1 MCAPES
7 KAEAGEV
14 VRYLGWSR
22 RSDWKLGSLCII
34 LQSSMRS
41 GFICRFC
48 PSAKCLVC
56 GLALLALLL
65 PSLSYAQVIEEG
77 GFPVKGGVWGEPFSL
92 SCPPRLYAQAG
103 ESVAI
108 SCSATAVP
116 EEGVRYEW
124 EPVSGDGLRLLSD
137 AQVLAPLFTAPVSG
151 EGAEYAYR
159 LTAMSVGVY
168 ETATVAVVVGG
179 VSGGSV
185 QDRGKSPGLLEGCD
199 SFGALE
205 GFREGC
211 AAGDKMPP
219 SFEPF
224 EGGLEGEEGPG
235 LLFPEAPGLPDRPS
249 GPVRGGGP
257 GRQAPPRLECPV
269 AVFLEELETGAIE
282 CHAWDASGE
291 EYLEYSWEP
300 VGSTTR
306 DYLDNP
312 RLLPEDAPNPSVV
325 APEAPRYDTLESFR
339 SGETTFRY
347 RYRLTATSRATG
359 LSSWQEVEVYVSSNR
374 PSVYCPLEVV
384 VEEGETV
391 ALDCEGVDPLS
402 ARMDYDEEGASILWE
417 WEGLWG
423 TSTAPLDATDRSS
436 ALFTAPL
443 GSADKQY
450 HYIASMTSSA
460 SGVPRTARRRVTV
473 RVAGGEEGER
483 NAVKVT
489 EGASGL
495 PLDIDCVVL
504 DSLYEGDDDKQFR
517 CTVTP
522 IGGDQLLSVT
532 WTWEDPYDP
541 GLLSATNISDPVF
554 YVPDNVSQTT
564 RYDFNVTIDYQ
575 LTSGPGSNVIYV
587 YAIVHNL
594 EVVVACD
601 DPGSVEEGG
610 VDIRFSCS
618 AQHRDGSSGLTWSW
632 SPTTRL
638 TGHNTGTPTFDVPGD
653 VDGDTTWTYTVTV
666 SAPNSDPGEETVKVK
681 VRDTDG
687 LAPSVR
693 CTNAKVYEGA
703 GGIMLSCSVV
713 NEPTGATYAW
723 AGTDI
728 ANRLT
733 GTGGLTPTFKPPD
746 EVGGANKDYEY
757 TVTLSASGIDD
768 VAEDVTVTVLEKP
781 DITWCGVN
789 YSSDYSTVWEGVGS
803 KAPSYTCVQHG
814 DIYPPKGA
822 EVHVYAYAWSTRGDT
837 PASALDRLTNR
848 NRNATEFRIPAYGT
862 VDEDQTYEYRLTIS
876 AANADDA
883 NWDWTVLV
891 KNSEVTVTCDDP
903 DDVYEG
909 DMDFDFSCSAAGP
922 PGSTYT
928 WLWSPVDGLTGHY
941 YTAKPTFEV
950 PPAVDRD
957 TTYTYTVT
965 ASAANADDGTADVT
979 VTVKDLV
986 PAIACNDAEAY
997 EGADGITLDCSATNE
1012 PTGATY
1018 SWEARGS
1025 TSDTDDLSSTTILK
1039 PMFSVPDDIDESG
1052 GADKDYDYTVTM
1064 MSGGSEVASA
1074 DVTVTVKEKP
1084 DIYCPAPTVAFALY
1098 AGGPDEPLL
1107 VCEDGWKGAPVGS
1120 DYAYVWTARGT
1131 TANTD
1136 LLGVTGMETP
1146 MFDIPDAVESVER
1159 YYYTLTVSAANADD
1173 ASVDVEVSVWPA
1185 PSIACTDPDP
1195 VYEGSG
1201 ALTLSCSAEN
1211 EPTGATYGWA
1221 GRDAANRLTGTGGL
1235 TPTFTPPRNV
1245 DANTDYDYTVTM
1257 MSGGSDVASAGVT
1270 VTVFNKRALSVV
1282 CPHRQVYEGAPDFTL
1297 SCRAVGAPAG
1307 SVYTYSWVPRQIG
1320 GLSLLSDRSSPTPT
1334 FYVPDEVDRTTTYEY
1349 WLTASADNAEDG
1361 FAYVRITVRNKPQ
1374 IAITCPGDPYGA
1386 YEGSAPFA
1394 LDCSASGA
1402 PSGSVYAYAW
1412 TPRGSTTDTSLLT
1425 GTSSSMPTF
1434 SVPSSVSRNETYEY
1448 RLTVSARNAE
1458 AATADVTVTVLNKR
1472 ALSVA
1477 CTSPPLA
1484 YEGSAPFDLNCS
1496 ASGAPVGSVYAYAWT
1511 PRGSTTDTS
1520 LLTDTNSPTPTFSVP
1535 SNVDADETYEYR
1547 LTVSAQN
1554 ADDAT
1559 ADVTVTV
1566 LNKKA
1571 LSVVCVDLVPE
1582 AYEGSA
1588 PFDLNCSASGAP
1600 VGSVYAYAWTPRG
1613 STTDTSL
1620 LTDTNGP
1627 APTFSVPSNIDA
1639 DETYEYRLT
1648 VSAQN
1653 ADDAT
1658 ADVTVTVLNKRA
1670 LSVVCADPGSVYEGS
1685 AAFDLDCVASGA
1697 PVGSVYSYVWS
1708 ARGDTPDLSLLTGTS
1723 GPAPTFSVPLSVNG
1737 HETYEYTLTVSADN
1751 AEDATADVTVT
1762 VLNRGTLAV
1771 ACTSPPLV
1779 YEGSPAFDLDC
1790 AASGAPGANPVYTY
1804 VWSARGDT
1812 PDLSLLTGTSGP
1824 MPTFSVPLSVNGNE
1838 TYEYTLT
1845 VSAANAEDATTDVT
1859 VTVLDK
1865 GALSVA
1871 CAPPP
1876 LVYEGS
1882 APFDLNCSA
1891 SGAPGANPVYS
1902 YVWSARGDTPDLS
1915 LLTGTSSPMPTFSVP
1930 SSVNGNE
1937 TYEYTLAVSAANA
1950 EDATADVTVTVLD
1963 KGALS
1968 VACVPPPLVYEGSA
1982 PFDLDC
1988 SASGAPGANPVY
2000 SYVWSARGDTPDLSL
2015 LTGTSGPAPTFS
2027 VPSSVNGNETYEYTL
2042 TVSAANAEDATADV
2056 TVTVLDKGALSV
2068 ACARPPLAYEGSAP
2082 FDLNCA
2088 ASGAPGA
2095 NPVYSYVWTAR
2106 GDTPDTALLSA
2117 VDIASPTFYV
2127 PDEVDRTTAYE
2138 YLLTV
2143 SAENA
2148 ESGSA
2153 AVTVTVLNAGALH
2166 VVCTYPPSVYEGSE
2180 DFDLDCAA
2188 SGAPGANPVYSYV
2201 WTARGDTPDTALL
2214 SAVDIASPTF
2224 AVPDEV
2230 DATTT
2235 YEYRLTASA
2244 ENAEDGSAE
2253 VTVTVLKQGALYAV
2267 CADPPPV
2274 YEGSEDFSLD
2284 CSASGAP
2291 AGSDYEYVWTARGA
2305 TSNTDLLIAGT
2316 DGPTPTFDVPD
2327 ALDRATT
2334 YGYLLT
2340 ASAENA
2346 EDASAEVTV
2355 TVLNKD
2361 ALAVACADPPLV
2373 YEGSEDFAFD
2383 CSASGAPS
2391 GSEYA
2396 YVWTARGDT
2405 PDTALLIAGTDGP
2418 TPTFD
2423 VPDAL
2428 DRATIYEY
2436 LLTASAENAE
2446 DASAEVTVTV
2456 LNKDALAV
2464 ACADPP
2470 LVYEGSEDFAFDCT
2484 ASGAQSGSDYTYV
2497 WTARGDTQNTDL
2509 LSAMDIDSPTF
2520 YVPDEVDGDATYE
2533 YLLTV
2538 SAENA
2543 EDAEAEVTVTVLNKP
2558 DILLACA
2565 DPGSVY
2571 EGSEDITFD
2580 CEASGAPGD
2589 SPRYTY
2595 VWTARGDTQDTSLL
2609 SAADIAS
2616 PTFAVPDEVDG
2627 AASYEYLLT
2636 ASAAN
2641 AEDASAQVT
2650 VTVLDKPVLAVA
2662 CAGPYSLYEGSEDFA
2677 FDCSASGAPGADP
2690 QYTYAWAARGDTPD
2704 TSLLSRA
2711 DVASPTFLVPDD
2723 LPETTTYEYLLTA
2736 SAQNAEDASAGVS
2749 VTVMHPAPLAFVDDS
2764 ISGRVYVF
2772 TVGEVIEDIVLPD
2785 AKGGFRPYAY
2795 TLAPAL
2801 LEGLELDDPT
2811 RTISGTPSEVRPR
2824 REYAWQVSDTNGDT
2838 AQIAFFIEVLPV
2850 EEPAS
2855 PPVAGSSSEVAGL
2868 SALGVTVSAS
2878 SLDFGVQSAQTQV
2891 SLDPMTDQIST
2902 RVLGLY
2908 HAGRMTLAPGGGEAT
2923 GENGEM
2929 VLSIELTSPIVLK
2942 RADAIEAY
2950 SIVLTPSWSLAES
2963 CEQLSSQAVGG
2974 LYTEVTLSDADCR
2987 LFLFGGELDLT
2998 DVPSGQYTGSL
3009 DLILRSGE
3017 SEEAHSVE
3025 VDVTVVPAQQIITI
3039 GPRGVRFSTSRE
3051 LSAGLTEEQNL
3062 SIYPHVAFLTEEKPH
3077 GVFELSN
3084 PSLIPLEISVSAR
3097 FGYTEATENGREV
3110 VVEDASG
3117 SRLSDLSEVVDIH
3130 PGVVVLQ
3137 PGEKGLVRYGVK
3149 EGALAAMAE
3158 KGYAAFFDVVSEP
3171 RQYVRTDQMPE
3182 EVSGEKTARVTMR
3195 IPGVYVP
3202 GEGASQLRA
3211 TLLSTSY
3218 VGSMS
3223 ATFLVETQDHPFVG
3237 EVVAYD
3243 GDGRELGRRETL
3255 VYTRS
3260 RVRVPLDR
3268 MPEEGAVFLRFAP
3281 RGSGRVPEPA
3291 SVEWDAPRRDIGA
3304 SGDEGRTSLPAT
3316 LVQKP

>member
-1 MCAPES
+1 MCAPEN

-22 RSDWKLGSLCII
+22 RSDWKPGNFCII
-34 LQSSMRS
+34 LQSGMRS
-41 GFICRFC
+41 GFICRSGAIAGRMAC
-48 PSAKCLVC
+48 ILAA
-56 GLALLALLL
+56 ALLACA
-65 PSLSYAQVIEEG
+65 SSAHSQVIEEG
-77 GFPVKGGVWGEPFSL
+77 GFPVKGGGVSGEPFSL
-92 SCPPRLYAQAG
+92 SCPPRLYVEAG
-103 ESVAI
+103 ESVLF

-116 EEGVRYEW
+116 EEGVRYAW
-124 EPVSGDGLRLLSD
+124 ESLSGDGLRLLSN
-137 AQVLAPLFTAPVSG
+137 AHELSPLFTAPVS
-151 EGAEYAYR
+151 EAGAEYVYR

-168 ETATVAVVVGG
+168 ETATVTVVARG

-199 SFGALE
+199 SFGGLE

-211 AAGDKMPP
+211 AAEDKMPP

-224 EGGLEGEEGPG
+224 EGGFEGEEGPG

-249 GPVRGGGP
+249 GPVRGGGL
-257 GRQAPPRLECPV
+257 GRQTPPYLDCPV
-269 AVFLEELETGAIE
+269 AVFLEELEIGSIE
-282 CHAWDASGE
+282 CHVSDALGE
-291 EYLEYSWEP
+291 EFLEYMWEP

-312 RLLPEDAPNPSVV
+312 RLIPEDSPTPSVI

-359 LSSWQEVEVYVSSNR
+359 LSSFSEVEVYVSSSR

-384 VEEGETV
+384 VEEGETTQ
-391 ALDCEGVDPLS
+391 LDCKGVDPLS
-402 ARMDYDEEGASILWE
+402 ARMDYDEDGASIEWE

-423 TSTAPLDATDRSS
+423 TSTGLLDATDRSS
-436 ALFTAPL
+436 ALFTAPP
-443 GSADKQY
+443 GSAGEEY

-460 SGVPRTARRRVTV
+460 SGAPRTARRRVTI
-473 RVAGGEEGER
+473 RVAGREEGGR
-483 NAVKVT
+483 NAVSVT

-746 EVGGANKDYEY
+746 EVGGADKDYEY

-803 KAPSYTCVQHG
+803 KSPSYTCVQHG
-814 DIYPPKGA
+814 DIYPPEGA

-837 PASALDRLTNR
+837 PASALDLLTNR

-909 DMDFDFSCSAAGP
+909 EMDFDFSCSAAGP

-928 WLWSPVDGLTGHY
+928 WLWSPTTNLTDHTTGTPKFDVPGDVDQ
-941 YTAKPTFEV
+941 
-950 PPAVDRD
+950 D

-965 ASAANADDGTADVT
+965 ASAANADDGTAEVT
-979 VTVKDLV
+979 VTVKDLI

-997 EGADGITLDCSATNE
+997 EGADDITLSCSAQNE

-1018 SWEARGS
+1018 AWAGTDIADRLTGTGS
-1025 TSDTDDLSSTTILK
+1025 LTPTFK
-1039 PMFSVPDDIDESG
+1039 PPGEVG
-1052 GADKDYDYTVTM
+1052 GANKDYDYTVTM

-1146 MFDIPDAVESVER
+1146 TFDIPDAVESVER

-1173 ASVDVEVSVWPA
+1173 ASVEVEVSVWPA

-1257 MSGGSDVASAGVT
+1257 TSGGSEVASAGVT
-1270 VTVFNKRALSVV
+1270 VTVWNKRTLSVV
-1282 CPHRQVYEGAPDFTL
+1282 CPHRQVYEGAPDLTL

-1307 SVYTYSWVPRQIG
+1307 SVYAYSWVPRQIG
-1320 GLSLLSDRSSPTPT
+1320 GLSLLSDRNSPTPT
-1334 FYVPDEVDRTTTYEY
+1334 FYVPDEVDRPTTYEY

-1402 PSGSVYAYAW
+1402 PAGSVYSYVWSARGD
-1412 TPRGSTTDTSLLT
+1412 TPDLSLLT
-1425 GTSSSMPTF
+1425 GTSGPAPTF
-1434 SVPSSVSRNETYEY
+1434 SVPSSVSRNETYY
-1448 RLTVSARNAE
+1448 YTLTVSAQNAE

-1484 YEGSAPFDLNCS
+1484 YEGSAPFDLNCA

-1520 LLTDTNSPTPTFSVP
+1520 LLTDTNSPTPTFSVPSNIDADETYEYRVTVSAQNADDATADVTVTVLNKKALSVVCVDLFPEAYEGSASFALNCSASGVPVGSVYSYVWSARGDASDLLLLTGTSSAAPTFSVP

-1571 LSVVCVDLVPE
+1571 LSVVCVDLFPE

-1588 PFDLNCSASGAP
+1588 SFALDCSASGAP

-1620 LTDTNGP
+1620 LTDTNSP
-1627 APTFSVPSNIDA
+1627 APTFSVPSNVDA

-1658 ADVTVTVLNKRA
+1658 ADVTVTVLDKRA

-1708 ARGDTPDLSLLTGTS
+1708 ARGDASDLSLLTGTS
-1723 GPAPTFSVPLSVNG
+1723 GPAPTFSVPLSVNS
-1737 HETYEYTLTVSADN
+1737 H
-1751 AEDATADVTVT
+1751 
-1762 VLNRGTLAV
+1762 
-1771 ACTSPPLV
+1771 
-1779 YEGSPAFDLDC
+1779 
-1790 AASGAPGANPVYTY
+1790 
-1804 VWSARGDT
+1804 
-1812 PDLSLLTGTSGP
+1812 
-1824 MPTFSVPLSVNGNE
+1824 E

-1845 VSAANAEDATTDVT
+1845 VSAANAEDATADVT

-1871 CAPPP
+1871 CASPP

-1882 APFDLNCSA
+1882 APFDLNCAA

-1915 LLTGTSSPMPTFSVP
+1915 LLTGTSSPAPTFSVP

-1937 TYEYTLAVSAANA
+1937 TYEYTLTVSAQNADDATADVTVTVLDKGALSVACAPPPLVYEGSAPFALNCAASGAPGANPVYSYVWSARGDTPDLSLLTGTSSPAPTFSVPLSVNGNETYEYTLTVSAANA

-1968 VACVPPPLVYEGSA
+1968 VACASPPLVYEGSAPFDLNCAASGAPGANPVYSYVWSARGDTPDLSLLTGTSGPMPTFSVPSSVNGNETYEYTLTVSAANAEDATADVTVTVLDKGALSVACAPPPLVYEGSA

-2015 LTGTSGPAPTFS
+2015 LTGTSGPMPTFS

-2068 ACARPPLAYEGSAP
+2068 ACASPPLAYEGSAP

-2095 NPVYSYVWTAR
+2095 NPVYSYVWSAR

-2117 VDIASPTFYV
+2117 ADIASPTFYV
-2127 PDEVDRTTAYE
+2127 PDEVDGTTAYE
-2138 YLLTV
+2138 YLLTA

-2166 VVCTYPPSVYEGSE
+2166 AVCTDPPPVYEGSAP
-2180 DFDLDCAA
+2180 FDLDCTA
-2188 SGAPGANPVYSYV
+2188 SGAPAGSEYAYV
-2201 WTARGDTPDTALL
+2201 WTARGTTANTDLL
-2214 SAVDIASPTF
+2214 SAMDISSPTF
-2224 AVPDEV
+2224 YVPDEV
-2230 DATTT
+2230 DETTLH
-2235 YEYRLTASA
+2235 EYLLTVSA

-2291 AGSDYEYVWTARGA
+2291 AGSDYEYA
-2305 TSNTDLLIAGT
+2305 
-2316 DGPTPTFDVPD
+2316 
-2327 ALDRATT
+2327 
-2334 YGYLLT
+2334 
-2340 ASAENA
+2340 
-2346 EDASAEVTV
+2346 
-2355 TVLNKD
+2355 
-2361 ALAVACADPPLV
+2361 
-2373 YEGSEDFAFD
+2373 
-2383 CSASGAPS
+2383 
-2391 GSEYA
+2391 
-2396 YVWTARGDT
+2396 WTARGDT

-2428 DRATIYEY
+2428 DRAT
-2436 LLTASAENAE
+2436 
-2446 DASAEVTVTV
+2446 
-2456 LNKDALAV
+2456 
-2464 ACADPP
+2464 
-2470 LVYEGSEDFAFDCT
+2470 
-2484 ASGAQSGSDYTYV
+2484 
-2497 WTARGDTQNTDL
+2497 
-2509 LSAMDIDSPTF
+2509 
-2520 YVPDEVDGDATYE
+2520 TYE

-2543 EDAEAEVTVTVLNKP
+2543 EDA
-2558 DILLACA
+2558 
-2565 DPGSVY
+2565 
-2571 EGSEDITFD
+2571 
-2580 CEASGAPGD
+2580 
-2589 SPRYTY
+2589 
-2595 VWTARGDTQDTSLL
+2595 
-2609 SAADIAS
+2609 
-2616 PTFAVPDEVDG
+2616 
-2627 AASYEYLLT
+2627 
-2636 ASAAN
+2636 
-2641 AEDASAQVT
+2641 
-2650 VTVLDKPVLAVA
+2650 
-2662 CAGPYSLYEGSEDFA
+2662 
-2677 FDCSASGAPGADP
+2677 
-2690 QYTYAWAARGDTPD
+2690 
-2704 TSLLSRA
+2704 
-2711 DVASPTFLVPDD
+2711 
-2723 LPETTTYEYLLTA
+2723 
-2736 SAQNAEDASAGVS
+2736 
-2749 VTVMHPAPLAFVDDS
+2749 
-2764 ISGRVYVF
+2764 
-2772 TVGEVIEDIVLPD
+2772 
-2785 AKGGFRPYAY
+2785 
-2795 TLAPAL
+2795 
-2801 LEGLELDDPT
+2801 
-2811 RTISGTPSEVRPR
+2811 
-2824 REYAWQVSDTNGDT
+2824 WQ
-2838 AQIAFFIEVLPV
+2838 
-2850 EEPAS
+2850 
-2855 PPVAGSSSEVAGL
+2855 
-2868 SALGVTVSAS
+2868 
-2878 SLDFGVQSAQTQV
+2878 
-2891 SLDPMTDQIST
+2891 
-2902 RVLGLY
+2902 R
-2908 HAGRMTLAPGGGEAT
+2908 
-2923 GENGEM
+2923 
-2929 VLSIELTSPIVLK
+2929 
-2942 RADAIEAY
+2942 
-2950 SIVLTPSWSLAES
+2950 
-2963 CEQLSSQAVGG
+2963 
-2974 LYTEVTLSDADCR
+2974 
-2987 LFLFGGELDLT
+2987 
-2998 DVPSGQYTGSL
+2998 
-3009 DLILRSGE
+3009 
-3017 SEEAHSVE
+3017 
-3025 VDVTVVPAQQIITI
+3025 
-3039 GPRGVRFSTSRE
+3039 
-3051 LSAGLTEEQNL
+3051 
-3062 SIYPHVAFLTEEKPH
+3062 
-3077 GVFELSN
+3077 
-3084 PSLIPLEISVSAR
+3084 
-3097 FGYTEATENGREV
+3097 
-3110 VVEDASG
+3110 
-3117 SRLSDLSEVVDIH
+3117 
-3130 PGVVVLQ
+3130 
-3137 PGEKGLVRYGVK
+3137 
-3149 EGALAAMAE
+3149 
-3158 KGYAAFFDVVSEP
+3158 
-3171 RQYVRTDQMPE
+3171 
-3182 EVSGEKTARVTMR
+3182 
-3195 IPGVYVP
+3195 
-3202 GEGASQLRA
+3202 
-3211 TLLSTSY
+3211 
-3218 VGSMS
+3218 
-3223 ATFLVETQDHPFVG
+3223 
-3237 EVVAYD
+3237 
-3243 GDGRELGRRETL
+3243 
-3255 VYTRS
+3255 
-3260 RVRVPLDR
+3260 
-3268 MPEEGAVFLRFAP
+3268 
-3281 RGSGRVPEPA
+3281 
-3291 SVEWDAPRRDIGA
+3291 
-3304 SGDEGRTSLPAT
+3304 
-3316 LVQKP
+3316 

>member
-48 PSAKCLVC
+48 PSTKRLVC

-77 GFPVKGGVWGEPFSL
+77 GFPVKAGSVWGEPFSL

-108 SCSATAVP
+108 SCTVASVP

-151 EGAEYAYR
+151 EGAEYVYR

-168 ETATVAVVVGG
+168 ETATVTVIVEG

-185 QDRGKSPGLLEGCD
+185 QDRGKSPGLPDRCD
-199 SFGALE
+199 SFGVLE

-359 LSSWQEVEVYVSSNR
+359 LSSWQEVEVYVSSSR
-374 PSVYCPLEVV
+374 PSVYCPLEIV

-423 TSTAPLDATDRSS
+423 TSTAPLAATHLSS
-436 ALFTAPL
+436 PLFTAPV
-443 GSADKQY
+443 GSAGKQY

-473 RVAGGEEGER
+473 RVAGREEGGR
-483 NAVKVT
+483 NAVSVT

-909 DMDFDFSCSAAGP
+909 EMDFDFSCSAAGP

-928 WLWSPVDGLTGHY
+928 WSWSPTTNLTDHN
-941 YTAKPTFEV
+941 TATPTFAV
-950 PPAVDRD
+950 PDDVDQN

-965 ASAANADDGTADVT
+965 ASAANADDGTAGVT

-986 PAIACNDAEAY
+986 PVVACNDAEAY
-997 EGADGITLDCSATNE
+997 EGAADITLDCSATNE

-2929 VLSIELTSPIVLK
+2929 VLSIELASPVVL
-2942 RADAIEAY
+2942 RREGGIEDA
-2950 SIVLTPSWSLAES
+2950 SIVLAPQWSLAES
-2963 CEQLSSQAVGG
+2963 CEQLSSQTIGG
-2974 LYTEVTLSDADCR
+2974 LYTEVTLSEDACR
-2987 LFLFGGELDLT
+2987 LLRFGGELDLT
-2998 DVPSGQYTGSL
+2998 DAASGRYTGSM

-3017 SEEAHSVE
+3017 SEETHSVE
-3025 VDVTVVPAQQIITI
+3025 VDVTVIPAQQIITI

-3097 FGYTEATENGREV
+3097 FGYTEVTENGREV

-3130 PGVVVLQ
+3130 PGVLVLM
-3137 PGEKGLVRYGVK
+3137 PGDKGLIRYGVK
-3149 EGALAAMAE
+3149 EGAHAAMAQ

-3260 RVRVPLDR
+3260 RVRVLLDR

-3304 SGDEGRTSLPAT
+3304 AEDKDRASLPAT